1 MRTRGRMDR
10 AKDSGDHDVRRD
22 ILEMEIGIRQ
32 PPTDAPQPEEG
43 NMSKRFERDIAKTL
57 RAIAALQKTIEIM
70 DRDRATAARR
80 LQEHRDKLVALQ
92 SDTPISSASGK
103 ISSRESTSDIMRRR
117 YGNKQQRPGIVGDAE
132 KK

>member
-1 MRTRGRMDR
+1 M
-10 AKDSGDHDVRRD
+10 RRD

-117 YGNKQQRPGIVGDAE
+117 YGKKQQRPGIVGDAE
-132 KK
+132 E

>member
-1 MRTRGRMDR
+1 M
-10 AKDSGDHDVRRD
+10 RRD